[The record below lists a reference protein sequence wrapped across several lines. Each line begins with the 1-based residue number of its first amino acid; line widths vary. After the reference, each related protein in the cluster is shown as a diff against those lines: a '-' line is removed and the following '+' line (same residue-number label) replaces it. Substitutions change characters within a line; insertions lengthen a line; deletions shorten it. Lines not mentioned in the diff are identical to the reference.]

1 MLLFKH
7 RKFYL
12 SWRPYGKVLDLL
24 LYSHHTVFK
33 CHFLPADIFHLG
45 YVSLR
50 AIRSHNLGLRDEE
63 EVSSLLVCGI
73 WQGKVDDFSHFLSK
87 IKETVGV
94 HTGMTRWQNIFRIMM
109 KTELGQ
115 DASYSLFNKQVGPP
129 QTPVNKG
136 PTSQSRTEACHCA
149 ILSIFSRRRLRSLIC
164 WVTFLMTAKAAA
176 TYL

>member
-94 HTGMTRWQNIFRIMM
+94 HTGKRTYPYVLIKIHELLLLSSSLVSLLCSPGSAGTNSAAQTLILQWSSCSSLPNARIRGMCRHAW
-109 KTELGQ
+109 L
-115 DASYSLFNKQVGPP
+115 QVIWL
-129 QTPVNKG
+129 
-136 PTSQSRTEACHCA
+136 H
-149 ILSIFSRRRLRSLIC
+149 F
-164 WVTFLMTAKAAA
+164 
-176 TYL
+176 